1 MFVLKIVAANISK
14 QTSCGAREDNVAG
27 RLALIRIADP
37 YQSRG
42 RLAHTF
48 NQLISYTEV
57 EHNMHLVDAAV
68 YNLQALAE
76 RGRNTL
82 KRCFSPVLDSSVPL
96 LRKQEKWSRIQA
108 RDEEIV

>member
-1 MFVLKIVAANISK
+1 
-14 QTSCGAREDNVAG
+14 
-27 RLALIRIADP
+27 
-37 YQSRG
+37 
-42 RLAHTF
+42 
-48 NQLISYTEV
+48 
-57 EHNMHLVDAAV
+57 MHLVDAAV

-108 RDEEIV
+108 RDEEIVTKGSQIASSSSLVQKVRNPDPERRSPCTAEYSRFPANPYHKRII

>member
-1 MFVLKIVAANISK
+1 
-14 QTSCGAREDNVAG
+14 
-27 RLALIRIADP
+27 
-37 YQSRG
+37 
-42 RLAHTF
+42 
-48 NQLISYTEV
+48 
-57 EHNMHLVDAAV
+57 MHLADAAI

-108 RDEEIV
+108 QDEEIV